1 MKYERKKVPP
11 EELLRT
17 VEIYSRTGSLHATAR
32 ALGIMNLIVHSKT
45 HGEVLRA
52 RCDVGMIQ

>member
-17 VEIYSRTGSLHATAR
+17 VEIYARTGSLHATAR
-32 ALGIMNLIVHSKT
+32 ELGMDRNAKILDL
-45 HGEVLRA
+45 GA
-52 RCDVGMIQ
+52 RG

>member
-11 EELLRT
+11 EELLRKDAW
-17 VEIYSRTGSLHATAR
+17 HAMKGYR
-32 ALGIMNLIVHSKT
+32 SGRDMNLIVHSKT